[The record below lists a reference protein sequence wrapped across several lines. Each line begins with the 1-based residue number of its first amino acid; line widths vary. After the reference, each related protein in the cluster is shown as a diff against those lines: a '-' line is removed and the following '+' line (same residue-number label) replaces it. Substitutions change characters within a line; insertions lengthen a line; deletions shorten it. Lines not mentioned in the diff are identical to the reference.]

1 MKKNFFDELD
11 QDWGDVL
18 ANTYKEHNKFITVF
32 RSNDSYMID
41 GGLTIS
47 INPKDYE
54 AEETFDITY
63 RYREIYVDSS
73 DQYKFIIFYNN
84 NTSFLSKSLEVRI
97 VVLDKSYNGG
107 YISDRTPIYNKY
119 TIYTNATS
127 DNGKYTK
134 LQQDEG
140 VVEAIPEGTEC
151 SVSKKFLKGF
161 VKRALEATNYEK
173 SRETVG
179 NSERIYLKL
188 GHSYDILEKLIDE
201 KVTDI

>member
-1 MKKNFFDELD
+1 MKKNFFDQLD
-11 QDWGDVL
+11 GGWEDVL

-41 GGLTIS
+41 GGLTIR

-54 AEETFDITY
+54 AEETFNINY

-73 DQYKFIIFYNN
+73 DKYKFIIFYNN
-84 NTSFLSKSLEVRI
+84 NTSLFNKSLEVSI

-127 DNGKYTK
+127 NNGRYTK
-134 LQQDEG
+134 LQQEEC

-151 SVSKKFLKGF
+151 SISKKFLKGF
-161 VKRALEATNYEK
+161 VKRALEATNYEE

-179 NSERIYLKL
+179 KLERFYLKL